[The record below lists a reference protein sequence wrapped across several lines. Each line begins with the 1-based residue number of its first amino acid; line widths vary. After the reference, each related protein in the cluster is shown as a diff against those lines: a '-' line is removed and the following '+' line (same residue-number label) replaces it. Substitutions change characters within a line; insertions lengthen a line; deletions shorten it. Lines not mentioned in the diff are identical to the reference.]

1 MKKSFEIKI
10 NDIRKIMLKLL
21 LKRPSI
27 TLLIIFIIGCLLFS
41 IYCILIGF
49 YFDEEALQMA
59 YSALGL
65 FVISFITTIA
75 CIYIIIFK
83 KIKGNGNDIITFE
96 YEFNNENVLIKNIS
110 KNKQF
115 ILNKQ
120 YIKKYYIILDVLV
133 VFENFTFLFPNDEE
147 IKKNLNIYIS

>member
-1 MKKSFEIKI
+1 MTKSFEIKV
-10 NDIRKIMLKLL
+10 NDIRKIMFKLL

-27 TLLIIFIIGCLLFS
+27 ILLIIFIIGCLLFS
-41 IYCILIGF
+41 IYCILIGHF
-49 YFDEEALQMA
+49 FDKDALQMG

-65 FVISFITTIA
+65 FVISFITTIV

-83 KIKGNGNDIITFE
+83 KIKGNGNDIVTFE
-96 YEFNNENVLIKNIS
+96 YEFNKENVLIKNVS

-133 VFENFTFLFPNDEE
+133 VYENFTFLFPNDKE
-147 IKKNLNIYIS
+147 IKNNLNIN